1 MKYNPLDTVKEI
13 YRLYDAQLKTANMAC
28 RKYCAD
34 CCTTNVTMTRLEGL
48 LITDVVSEKQISG
61 RLSKN
66 ACDAL
71 PRYQP
76 RLSTNTYIERCRSGE
91 DPDDDQPGAQSGIC
105 PFLESGACTIYPVR
119 PFGCR
124 CMISKTTCSQN
135 GYAEID
141 EVTLTMNTV
150 FLQFIEHIDQK
161 GFSGNMIDVL
171 TCLTAKPDAIS
182 PDAISKDCRI
192 IANRP
197 ISVLM
202 VPPDQQREMQEIVT
216 SLARLAERL

>member
-1 MKYNPLDTVKEI
+1 
-13 YRLYDAQLKTANMAC
+13 
-28 RKYCAD
+28 
-34 CCTTNVTMTRLEGL
+34 
-48 LITDVVSEKQISG
+48 
-61 RLSKN
+61 
-66 ACDAL
+66 
-71 PRYQP
+71 
-76 RLSTNTYIERCRSGE
+76 
-91 DPDDDQPGAQSGIC
+91 
-105 PFLESGACTIYPVR
+105 
-119 PFGCR
+119 
-124 CMISKTTCSQN
+124 MISKTTCSQN

-182 PDAISKDCRI
+182 KDCRI

-197 ISVLM
+197 ISVLI
-202 VPPDQQREMQEIVT
+202 VPTDQQREMQDIVT